1 MNIWTNR
8 LTEAV
13 TEWNMVC
20 ESIHKPPDNGSD
32 SQMQQIAYTT
42 SEKAR
47 GFAWLLGVTFVL
59 WLALTSKLDPSEL
72 IAGGAVC
79 LMVSSFG
86 AHIYARLGLPSIG
99 IKRILYSLAYVTV
112 LFWEVMRANVDVAYR
127 VLHPRMPIRP
137 GIVVIKT
144 SLKSDIAKLILA
156 NSITLTPGTF
166 TLDVIGD
173 ELLVHWINVKSEDID
188 EATRMIGRRFEKY
201 LRVIFA

>member
-1 MNIWTNR
+1 
-8 LTEAV
+8 
-13 TEWNMVC
+13 
-20 ESIHKPPDNGSD
+20 
-32 SQMQQIAYTT
+32 MQRIADTT
-42 SEKAR
+42 REKAK

-59 WLALTSKLDPSEL
+59 WLALSSKFDLSEL
-72 IAGGAVC
+72 VTGGVVC
-79 LMVSSFG
+79 LIVSFF
-86 AHIYARLGLPSIG
+86 ATRTYARLGLPPIG
-99 IKRILYSLAYVTV
+99 IKRILCSLLYAIV
-112 LFWEVMRANVDVAYR
+112 LFWEVVTANFDVAYR

>member
-1 MNIWTNR
+1 
-8 LTEAV
+8 
-13 TEWNMVC
+13 
-20 ESIHKPPDNGSD
+20 
-32 SQMQQIAYTT
+32 MQRIAYTT
-42 SEKAR
+42 SEKAK
-47 GFAWLLGVTFVL
+47 GFVWLLGVTFVL
-59 WLALTSKLDPSEL
+59 WLALNSKLNLSEL
-72 IAGGAVC
+72 ITGGVVC
-79 LMVSSFG
+79 LIVSFLG
-86 AHIYARLGLPSIG
+86 ARVYASLGLPPIG
-99 IKRILYSLAYVTV
+99 IKRILYLLVYMIV
-112 LFWEVMRANVDVAYR
+112 LFWEVVRANFDVAYR

-144 SLKSDIAKLILA
+144 SLKSNIAKLILA